1 LNKNQVTPM
10 PQAPIIMH
18 RRIGNTIYQLKVH
31 LSPTAKETAEKKI
44 ARLIRNEVI
53 NV

>member
-1 LNKNQVTPM
+1 LNKNPVTPM
-10 PQAPIIMH
+10 PQAPVTMY
-18 RRIGNTIYQLKVH
+18 RRIGNTIYQVKVH

-44 ARLIRNEVI
+44 TRLIRNEVI